1 MPIPVAASPQGNKL
15 PNSSTRPPSPLASPV
30 AIITLVVFAM
40 SACVLGLLVWKAV
53 DARTAALAQSQR
65 DIRNLAHSLAEHA
78 SHTIQAADVAMSGMV
93 DLLKYQRPRA
103 DRFNLFMRNTAQS
116 LPQLREIG
124 VLDTEGEWLY

>member
-1 MPIPVAASPQGNKL
+1 
-15 PNSSTRPPSPLASPV
+15 
-30 AIITLVVFAM
+30 M
-40 SACVLGLLVWKAV
+40 SACVFGLLVWKAL

-103 DRFNLFMRNTAQS
+103 DRFKQDELAKLVSTLGSSGVAY
-116 LPQLREIG
+116 LPVDQFAERLEG
-124 VLDTEGEWLY
+124 APGAFGLVKLDIHHSIRRALAVGRLLSRGRRVER